1 MAKYLAI
8 ALIVALCLNM
18 VLTNPL
24 PEPEEQQGEIV
35 RQKRVTCDLLSFE
48 AGGVALNHSACAAH
62 CLSLGRKGGYCNNG
76 VCVCRN

>member
-18 VLTNPL
+18 VLTNPI
-24 PEPEEQQGEIV
+24 PEPEDQEEGII
-35 RQKRVTCDLLSFE
+35 RQKRVTCDLLSIE
-48 AGGVALNHSACAAH
+48 AKGIAINHSACAAH
-62 CLSLGRKGGYCNNG
+62 CLVLRKKGGSCSNG